1 VRQKPSKPNLVARV
15 AEAVARRPWP
25 VAAVLILLFG
35 ALSWS
40 AVREKSVTFDEIAHV
55 TAGYSYWIYGDYR
68 LHPENGIL
76 PQRLATLPLLAMS
89 FEFPD
94 RDNTDW
100 HDSNVWNIGY
110 AFFYELGNNSVR
122 MLWLASGM
130 IVLLGMA
137 LASVVFV
144 WSRRLF
150 GVGGGLLSL
159 ALFAF
164 CPTLLAH
171 SALATS
177 DVAVS
182 LMFLVALGCFWT
194 ALHEVSVPRTLVS
207 GLALG
212 LLLVSKMS
220 AVVILP
226 VLAILFLLRAV
237 VGRPLLWKWRGK
249 SATILLPNR
258 QVAALFGSLFIQ
270 ALLASGVIWLFYG
283 FQFAIFRE
291 FEPARDHMFGDYTL
305 RSLTA
310 EGLLGFFIRLANDW
324 HVLPEPYL
332 YGFAFT
338 VHASLVRVSFL
349 NGEFGYEGFRSFFP
363 TAFLVKTPL
372 PTLAIIAAA
381 ALVPAIG
388 FLGASNRRA
397 SRNRRWRHLRRGL
410 YRTAPLWLFLIVYGA
425 IALRSNLNIGH
436 RHILPMYP
444 AIFVLCG
451 AAAYWFRNRHAIVR
465 AAPWIAV
472 AILAVQSLAIYPHYL
487 AYFNELAGGP
497 RNGYRILVDSS
508 LDWGQDLPAL
518 KRWIDRHAAPK
529 QTIYL
534 SYFGVGLPKQ
544 YGLTTLELPAYPDW
558 RKAPET
564 GDLLPG
570 IYAISATNLQ
580 HVYLSPR
587 GPWTVENEN
596 RYQELLIQIAA
607 LNRRPQE
614 APQEAAERTTL
625 IREFERYRFGRLCAY
640 LRLREPVDNAGYSIL
655 IYDVSAD
662 DLNRALF
669 RPLSEWTAPPP
680 RSN

>member
-1 VRQKPSKPNLVARV
+1 
-15 AEAVARRPWP
+15 
-25 VAAVLILLFG
+25 
-35 ALSWS
+35 
-40 AVREKSVTFDEIAHV
+40 
-55 TAGYSYWIYGDYR
+55 
-68 LHPENGIL
+68 
-76 PQRLATLPLLAMS
+76 
-89 FEFPD
+89 
-94 RDNTDW
+94 
-100 HDSNVWNIGY
+100 
-110 AFFYELGNNSVR
+110 
-122 MLWLASGM
+122 
-130 IVLLGMA
+130 
-137 LASVVFV
+137 
-144 WSRRLF
+144 
-150 GVGGGLLSL
+150 
-159 ALFAF
+159 
-164 CPTLLAH
+164 
-171 SALATS
+171 
-177 DVAVS
+177 
-182 LMFLVALGCFWT
+182 
-194 ALHEVSVPRTLVS
+194 
-207 GLALG
+207 
-212 LLLVSKMS
+212 
-220 AVVILP
+220 
-226 VLAILFLLRAV
+226 
-237 VGRPLLWKWRGK
+237 
-249 SATILLPNR
+249 
-258 QVAALFGSLFIQ
+258 
-270 ALLASGVIWLFYG
+270 VIWLFYA

-324 HVLPEPYL
+324 HVLPEAYL

-381 ALVPAIG
+381 ALVPAVG

-397 SRNRRWRHLRRGL
+397 SKNRRWRHLRRGL

-451 AAAYWFRNRHAIVR
+451 AAAYWFRNRRLIVR

-544 YGLTTLELPAYPDW
+544 HGLTTLELPAYPDW

-607 LNRRPQE
+607 LNRRQQE
-614 APQEAAERTTL
+614 APQEAAERTAL
-625 IREFERYRFGRLCAY
+625 IREFERYRFGRLCAF
-640 LRLREPVDNAGYSIL
+640 LRLREPIDSAGYSIL

-669 RPLSEWTAPPP
+669 RPLSEWTAALP